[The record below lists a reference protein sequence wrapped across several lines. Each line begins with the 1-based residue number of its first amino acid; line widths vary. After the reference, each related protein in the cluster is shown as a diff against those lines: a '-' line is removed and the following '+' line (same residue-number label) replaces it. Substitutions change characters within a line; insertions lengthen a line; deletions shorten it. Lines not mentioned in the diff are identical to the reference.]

1 LTLVE
6 LDHACMVFNQPI
18 AVCHDWR
25 FVLLV
30 DPLLSVLTSAVCCLF
45 DADLIV
51 FCNEQG
57 RLCELHGLCINSA
70 YLSVVVAAAG
80 DVLTQ
85 CFTRGRDCRQPF
97 FEILIQ
103 CAYRC

>member
-1 LTLVE
+1 VSLTLVE

-25 FVLLV
+25 FLLLV

-45 DADLIV
+45 DADLIA

-57 RLCELHGLCINSA
+57 RLCELHAS
-70 YLSVVVAAAG
+70 
-80 DVLTQ
+80 TQ
-85 CFTRGRDCRQPF
+85 
-97 FEILIQ
+97 LIFQ
-103 CAYRC
+103 LL